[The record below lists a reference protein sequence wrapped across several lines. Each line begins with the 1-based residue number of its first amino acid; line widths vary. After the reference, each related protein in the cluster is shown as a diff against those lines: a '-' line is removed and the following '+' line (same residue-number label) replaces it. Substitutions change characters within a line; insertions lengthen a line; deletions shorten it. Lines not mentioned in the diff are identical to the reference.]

1 MSGSEPT
8 ASGATPPEKRADSPA
23 PARDASKADTAS
35 TSRSN
40 RRRPSRSDPDPD
52 HLPYPLVLAAGWAW
66 RIIVVLAAVALLILG
81 LQSLSMVVV
90 PLAIALLLTALLSP
104 VVSFLHG
111 RWRFPNAAAT
121 AATLVL
127 FLAVVGG
134 LLTFAGSQIAS
145 GMSGMLASAKG
156 GLDQIVNWLKVGPL
170 HLSQQQIDD
179 YYLKAKDAFSG
190 SGSGSWVSRG
200 TEWAGTA
207 GHFFAGIIIALF
219 ATFFFLAQGERIA
232 VFVISLLP
240 HHARQPTYQAGRR
253 GWVSLTSYIRVQVL
267 VAAVDAVGI
276 GIGALVL
283 QLPFVIA
290 IALLVFLASF
300 IPIVGAIAS
309 GAIAVLVALVTH
321 GPVSALVMIGVVLA
335 VQQLESHVLQP
346 VLMGRAV
353 SLHPLVVI
361 LGVVIGSSLLGIVG
375 ALFAV
380 PLLAVI
386 NSVVR
391 YYHGYDPFPAL
402 GDGPLPKAGRP
413 ERPVGPQERSGA
425 AGGDG
430 TTVPDSP

>member
-1 MSGSEPT
+1 MTTVGRSG
-8 ASGATPPEKRADSPA
+8 
-23 PARDASKADTAS
+23 
-35 TSRSN
+35 
-40 RRRPSRSDPDPD
+40 RRRPSRADPDPD
-52 HLPYPLVLAAGWAW
+52 HLPYPLVLAAGWSW
-66 RIIVVLAAVALLILG
+66 RIIVVLAAIALLILG
-81 LQSLSMVVV
+81 LQALSMVVV

-104 VVSFLHG
+104 VVTFLHG
-111 RWRFPNAAAT
+111 RWHFPRPAAT
-121 AATLVL
+121 AAALVV
-127 FLAVVGG
+127 FLAVVVS
-134 LLTFAGSQIAS
+134 LLTFAGAQIAS
-145 GMSGMLASAKG
+145 GMSGMLNSAKE
-156 GLDQIVNWLKVGPL
+156 GLDQIVDWLKDGPL
-170 HLSQQQIDD
+170 HLSQQQLDD
-179 YYLKAKDAFSG
+179 YYQKAKDSFSG
-190 SGSGSWVSRG
+190 SGSGSWISRG

-232 VFVISLLP
+232 VFLIALMP
-240 HHARQPTYQAGRR
+240 HKAQRPTYQAGRR

-290 IALLVFLASF
+290 LALLVFLASF

-309 GAIAVLVALVTH
+309 GAVAVLVALVTH

-346 VLMGRAV
+346 VLMGKAV

-380 PLLAVI
+380 PFLAVI
-386 NSVVR
+386 NSMVR
-391 YYHGYDPFPAL
+391 YYHDLDPFPAL
-402 GDGPLPKAGRP
+402 GNGPLPKAGRP
-413 ERPVGPQERSGA
+413 ERPRGPQERSGA
-425 AGGDG
+425 TGGDG
-430 TTVPDSP
+430 TAAQDSP